1 MTVYTYS
8 CSVSPSLFDPPSLAA
23 APSGAA
29 ALETLH
35 PALWRAHQLGRPGS
49 SGCGTGFATLDAE
62 LPGGGWPVGT
72 LTELLLPHPGVGEM
86 RLLAPALA
94 AVQRQ
99 GRSVMLLAPPAQ
111 PCAWA
116 WQALGLALSEMVVV
130 QAGGPG
136 GGGHGDLLWALEHAL
151 RSGHLGAVLAWLPA
165 RLPVDALRRLQLA
178 AQPHDG
184 PAFLLRGSA
193 AAGQFSP
200 ATLRCLLEPAGH
212 DTLQLHL
219 LKRRGPPRE
228 APLSLALPPVLTASA
243 RVRARGI
250 PALPSAA
257 RQAPVRLARL

>member
-1 MTVYTYS
+1 M
-8 CSVSPSLFDPPSLAA
+8 SPSLFDPPSPAT
-23 APSGAA
+23 APPGPA

-49 SGCGTGFATLDAE
+49 STWRTTFATLDAE

-86 RLLAPALA
+86 RLLAPVLA

-116 WQALGLALSEMVVV
+116 WQALGLALREMVVV
-130 QAGGPG
+130 QQPDRPGRAGQN
-136 GGGHGDLLWALEHAL
+136 DLLWALEHAL

-165 RLPVDALRRLQLA
+165 RLPAEALRRLQLA
-178 AQPHDG
+178 AQAHDG
-184 PAFLLRGSA
+184 LAFLLRDSA

-212 DTLQLHL
+212 DTLRLHL
-219 LKRRGPPRE
+219 LKRRGPPQE
-228 APLSLALPPVLTASA
+228 APLQLSLPPVLTPS
-243 RVRARGI
+243 VRARTRRT
-250 PALPSAA
+250 PPLPSTP
-257 RQAPVRLARL
+257 RNPSVPRVRL

>member
-1 MTVYTYS
+1 MNIPGETS
-8 CSVSPSLFDPPSLAA
+8 SVVTCIDGYEMARKGRA
-23 APSGAA
+23 GAA
-29 ALETLH
+29 
-35 PALWRAHQLGRPGS
+35 LGIAAMGS
-49 SGCGTGFATLDAE
+49 FVASTFGILG
-62 LPGGGWPVGT
+62 
-72 LTELLLPHPGVGEM
+72 
-86 RLLAPALA
+86 
-94 AVQRQ
+94 
-99 GRSVMLLAPPAQ
+99 VMLLAPPAQ

-116 WQALGLALSEMVVV
+116 WQALGLSLREMVVV

-136 GGGHGDLLWALEHAL
+136 RGGQGDLLWALEHAL

-165 RLPVDALRRLQLA
+165 QLPVDALRRLQLA

-212 DTLQLHL
+212 DSLQLHL

-228 APLSLALPPVLTASA
+228 APLSLALPPVLAASA
-243 RVRARGI
+243 RVRTRDM

-257 RQAPVRLARL
+257 RQAPARLARLARL